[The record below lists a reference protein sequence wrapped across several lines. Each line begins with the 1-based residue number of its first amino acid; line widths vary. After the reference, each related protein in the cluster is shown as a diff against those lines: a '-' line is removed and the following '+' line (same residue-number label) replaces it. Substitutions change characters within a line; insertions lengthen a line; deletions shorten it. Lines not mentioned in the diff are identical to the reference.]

1 MFNNLFAMKKTVFR
15 LATAFFACSF
25 FMGMAQTKS
34 LKTNMLISEKPFG
47 QTTSNEAVTLYTL
60 KNTQGMEVQIMNYGA
75 IITKIIVPDKNE
87 VMEDVVLGFDQVADY
102 IKDSPYFGAV
112 VGRYG
117 NRIAAGKFSLDGKSY
132 TLAAQN
138 NGQHLHGGLKGFD
151 KQVWRTV
158 SKNGA
163 SLTLAYLSKDG
174 EEGFPGNLEVQVT
187 YTLGDDNALSMDYV
201 AKTDQATVLNI
212 CNHSYFNLSGNVK
225 RDVLNHKIQ
234 LNAPFFI
241 PVDKVLIPTGEVKSV
256 KGGPFDFT
264 SAKKIGLD
272 INAQD
277 EQITLGGG
285 YDHCYA
291 FDKAP
296 GAYGK
301 IARVEEPT
309 SGRVM
314 EVFTTE
320 PGVQFYTGNNLDG
333 HLVGKY
339 GAVYNKRTGFCLETQ
354 HYPDSP
360 NKPNF
365 PSTVLR
371 PGETYTSKTV
381 YQFSV
386 Q

>member
-1 MFNNLFAMKKTVFR
+1 MKKSVSW
-15 LATAFFACSF
+15 LATAIFACTF
-25 FMGMAQTKS
+25 FMGNAQSNS
-34 LKTNMLISEKPFG
+34 LKTNMFLSEKPFG
-47 QTTSNEAVTLYTL
+47 KTAANEPVTLYTL
-60 KNTQGMEVQIMNYGA
+60 KNTQGMEVHIMNYGA

-87 VMEDVVLGFDQVADY
+87 VMEDVVLGFENVADY
-102 IKDSPYFGAV
+102 IKDSPYFGAI

-117 NRIAAGKFSLDGKSY
+117 NRIAGGKFSLDGKSY

-151 KQVWRTV
+151 KKVWKTIGKKDG
-158 SKNGA
+158 SI
-163 SLTLAYLSKDG
+163 TLSYLSVDG
-174 EEGFPGNLEVQVT
+174 EEGFPGNLEIQVT
-187 YTLGDDNALSMDYV
+187 YTLNEDNAISMDYI

-212 CNHSYFNLSGNVK
+212 CNHSYFNLSGNAK
-225 RDVLNHKIQ
+225 RDVLDHVIQ
-234 LNAPFFI
+234 LNAPHFI

-264 SAKKIGLD
+264 SPKKIGLD
-272 INAQD
+272 INAAD
-277 EQITLGGG
+277 EQIAFGSG

-301 IARVEEPT
+301 IARVEDPI
-309 SGRVM
+309 SGRIM

-320 PGVQFYTGNNLDG
+320 PGVQFYTGN
-333 HLVGKY
+333 HLNGRLTGKN
-339 GAVYNKRTGFCLETQ
+339 GAVYTKRSGFCLETQ

>member
-1 MFNNLFAMKKTVFR
+1 MKKTVIR
-15 LATAFFACSF
+15 LTTAIFACTF
-25 FMGMAQTKS
+25 FMGMAQSKP
-34 LKTNMLISEKPFG
+34 LKTNMLNSEKPFG
-47 QTTSNEAVTLYTL
+47 QTPNNEAVTLYTL
-60 KNTQGMEVQIMNYGA
+60 KNSKGMEVQIMNYGA
-75 IITKIIVPDKNE
+75 IITKIMVPDKNK
-87 VMEDVVLGFDQVADY
+87 VIEDVVLGFDSVADY

-117 NRIAAGKFSLDGKSY
+117 NRIAAGTFSLDGKNYS
-132 TLAAQN
+132 LAAQN

-151 KQVWRTV
+151 KKVWKTL
-158 SKNGA
+158 SQKPG
-163 SLTLAYLSKDG
+163 SLTLSYLSKDG

-187 YTLGDDNALSMDYV
+187 YTLTEDNAIAMDYT

-212 CNHSYFNLSGNVK
+212 CNHSYFNLTGNVK
-225 RDVLNHKIQ
+225 RDVLDHTIQ

-264 SAKKIGLD
+264 SPKKIGLE
-272 INAQD
+272 INAAE
-277 EQITLGGG
+277 EQIAFGGG

-296 GAYGK
+296 GAYAK
-301 IARVEEPT
+301 IAHVEEPV

-333 HLVGKY
+333 HLIGKY
-339 GAVYNKRTGFCLETQ
+339 GAKYNKRTGFCLETQ

-386 Q
+386 K

>member
-1 MFNNLFAMKKTVFR
+1 MKKSVSW
-15 LATAFFACSF
+15 LATAIFACTF
-25 FMGMAQTKS
+25 FMGNAQSNS
-34 LKTNMLISEKPFG
+34 LKTNMFLSEKPFG
-47 QTTSNEAVTLYTL
+47 KTAANEPVTLYTL
-60 KNTQGMEVQIMNYGA
+60 KNTQGMEVHIMNYGA

-87 VMEDVVLGFDQVADY
+87 VMEDVVLGFENVADY
-102 IKDSPYFGAV
+102 IKDSPYIGAI

-117 NRIAAGKFSLDGKSY
+117 NRIAGGKFSLDGKSY

-151 KQVWRTV
+151 KKVWKTIGKKDG
-158 SKNGA
+158 SI
-163 SLTLAYLSKDG
+163 TLSYLSVDG
-174 EEGFPGNLEVQVT
+174 EEGFPGNLEIQVT
-187 YTLGDDNALSMDYV
+187 YTLNEDNAISMDYI

-212 CNHSYFNLSGNVK
+212 CNHSYFNLSGNAK
-225 RDVLNHKIQ
+225 RDVLDHVIQ
-234 LNAPFFI
+234 LNAPHFI

-264 SAKKIGLD
+264 SPKKIGLD
-272 INAQD
+272 INAAD
-277 EQITLGGG
+277 EQIAFGSG

-301 IARVEEPT
+301 IARVEDPI
-309 SGRVM
+309 SGRIM

-320 PGVQFYTGNNLDG
+320 PGVQFYTGN
-333 HLVGKY
+333 HLNGRLTGKN
-339 GAVYNKRTGFCLETQ
+339 GATYSKRSGFCLETQ

>member
-1 MFNNLFAMKKTVFR
+1 MKKTVYG
-15 LATAFFACSF
+15 LATAFFACTF
-25 FMGMAQTKS
+25 FLGMAQSKS

-47 QTTSNEAVTLYTL
+47 QTASNEAVTLYTL
-60 KNTQGMEVQIMNYGA
+60 KNAHGMEVQIMNYGA
-75 IITKIIVPDKNE
+75 IITKIMVPDKNNKI
-87 VMEDVVLGFDQVADY
+87 EDVVLGFDTVEEY
-102 IKDSPYFGAV
+102 IKDSPYFGAI

-117 NRIAAGKFSLDGKSY
+117 NRIAAGKFNLDGKSY

-151 KQVWRTV
+151 KKVWKTV
-158 SKNGA
+158 SQKAG
-163 SLTLAYLSKDG
+163 SLTLSYLSKDG
-174 EEGFPGNLEVQVT
+174 EEGFPGNLEIQVT
-187 YTLGDDNALSMDYV
+187 YTLGEDNAIAMDYV

-212 CNHSYFNLSGNVK
+212 CNHSYFNLTGNVK
-225 RDVLNHKIQ
+225 RDVLDHSIQ

-264 SAKKIGLD
+264 SPKKIGQE
-272 INAQD
+272 INASE
-277 EQITLGGG
+277 EQIAIGGG

-301 IARVEEPT
+301 IARVEEPS

-339 GAVYNKRTGFCLETQ
+339 GAKYIKRSGFCLETQ

-360 NKPNF
+360 NKANF

>member
-1 MFNNLFAMKKTVFR
+1 MKKTVIR
-15 LATAFFACSF
+15 LTTAIFACTF
-25 FMGMAQTKS
+25 FMGMAQSKP
-34 LKTNMLISEKPFG
+34 LKTNMLNSEKPFG
-47 QTTSNEAVTLYTL
+47 QTPNNEAVTLYTL
-60 KNTQGMEVQIMNYGA
+60 KNSKGMEVQIMNYGA
-75 IITKIIVPDKNE
+75 IITKIMVPDKNK
-87 VMEDVVLGFDQVADY
+87 VIEDVVLGFDSVADY

-117 NRIAAGKFSLDGKSY
+117 NRIAAGTFSLDGKNYS
-132 TLAAQN
+132 LAAQN

-151 KQVWRTV
+151 KKVWKTL
-158 SKNGA
+158 SQKPG
-163 SLTLAYLSKDG
+163 SLTLSYLSKDG

-187 YTLGDDNALSMDYV
+187 YTLTEDNAIAMDYT

-212 CNHSYFNLSGNVK
+212 CNHSYFNLTGNVK
-225 RDVLNHKIQ
+225 RDVLDHTIQ

-264 SAKKIGLD
+264 SPKKIGLE
-272 INAQD
+272 INAAD
-277 EQITLGGG
+277 EQIAFGGG

-296 GAYGK
+296 GAYAK
-301 IARVEEPT
+301 IAHVEEPV

-333 HLVGKY
+333 HLIGKY
-339 GAVYNKRTGFCLETQ
+339 GAKYNKRTGFCLETQ

-386 Q
+386 K

>member
-1 MFNNLFAMKKTVFR
+1 MKKSVSW
-15 LATAFFACSF
+15 LAAAIFACTF
-25 FMGMAQTKS
+25 FMGNAQSNS
-34 LKTNMLISEKPFG
+34 LKTNMFISEKPFG
-47 QTTSNEAVTLYTL
+47 KTTANEPVTLYTL
-60 KNTQGMEVQIMNYGA
+60 KNTQGMEVHIMNYGA

-87 VMEDVVLGFDQVADY
+87 VMEDVVLGFENVADY

-117 NRIAAGKFSLDGKSY
+117 NRIAAGKFNLDGKSY

-151 KQVWRTV
+151 KKVWKTV
-158 SKNGA
+158 AKKDG
-163 SLTLAYLSKDG
+163 SLTLSYLSVDG
-174 EEGFPGNLEVQVT
+174 EEGFMGNLEIQVT
-187 YTLGDDNALSMDYV
+187 YSLSEDNAISMDYM

-225 RDVLNHKIQ
+225 RDVLDHNIQ

-241 PVDKVLIPTGEVKSV
+241 PIDKVLIPTGEIKSV

-264 SAKKIGLD
+264 SPKKIGLD
-272 INAQD
+272 INAD
-277 EQITLGGG
+277 DTQIAFGGG

-296 GAYGK
+296 GAFGK
-301 IARVEEPT
+301 IAHVEDPE
-309 SGRVM
+309 SGRIM

-333 HLVGKY
+333 HLTGKY
-339 GAVYNKRTGFCLETQ
+339 GAKYTKRSGFCLETQ

-365 PSTVLR
+365 PTTVLR

-381 YQFSV
+381 YQFSTK
-386 Q
+386 

>member
-1 MFNNLFAMKKTVFR
+1 MKKTVIR
-15 LATAFFACSF
+15 LATAFFACTF
-25 FMGMAQTKS
+25 FMGMAQSKP
-34 LKTNMLISEKPFG
+34 LKTNMLNSEKPFG
-47 QTTSNEAVTLYTL
+47 QTPNNEAVTLYTL
-60 KNTQGMEVQIMNYGA
+60 KNSHGMEVQIMNYGA
-75 IITKIIVPDKNE
+75 IITKIMVPDKNK
-87 VMEDVVLGFDQVADY
+87 VIEDVVLGFDSVADY

-117 NRIAAGKFSLDGKSY
+117 NRIAAGKFSLDGKNYS
-132 TLAAQN
+132 LAAQN

-151 KQVWRTV
+151 KKVWKML
-158 SKNGA
+158 SQKPG
-163 SLTLAYLSKDG
+163 SLTLSYLSKDG

-187 YTLGDDNALSMDYV
+187 YTLTEDNAIAMDYT

-212 CNHSYFNLSGNVK
+212 CNHSYFNLTGNVK
-225 RDVLNHKIQ
+225 RDVLDHTIQ

-264 SAKKIGLD
+264 SPKKIGLE
-272 INAQD
+272 INAAD
-277 EQITLGGG
+277 EQIAFGGG

-296 GAYGK
+296 GAYAK
-301 IARVEEPT
+301 IAHVEEPV

-333 HLVGKY
+333 HLIGKY
-339 GAVYNKRTGFCLETQ
+339 GAKYNKRTGFCLETQ

-386 Q
+386 K

>member
-1 MFNNLFAMKKTVFR
+1 MKKTVIR
-15 LATAFFACSF
+15 LTTAFFACTF
-25 FMGMAQTKS
+25 FMGMAQSKP
-34 LKTNMLISEKPFG
+34 LKTNMLNSEKPFG
-47 QTTSNEAVTLYTL
+47 QTPNNEAVTLYTL

-75 IITKIIVPDKNE
+75 IITKIMVPDKNK
-87 VMEDVVLGFDQVADY
+87 VVEDVVLGFDSVADY

-117 NRIAAGKFSLDGKSY
+117 NRIAGGKFSLDGKTY

-151 KQVWRTV
+151 KKVWKTI
-158 SKNGA
+158 SQKPG
-163 SLTLAYLSKDG
+163 SLTLSYLSKDG

-187 YTLGDDNALSMDYV
+187 YTLTEDNAIAMDYT

-225 RDVLNHKIQ
+225 RDVLDHTIQ

-264 SAKKIGLD
+264 SPKKIGLE
-272 INAQD
+272 INATD
-277 EQITLGGG
+277 EQIAFGGG

-296 GAYGK
+296 RAYAK
-301 IARVEEPT
+301 IAHVEEPV

-333 HLVGKY
+333 HLIGKY
-339 GAVYNKRTGFCLETQ
+339 GAKYNKRTGFCLETQ

-386 Q
+386 K

>member
-1 MFNNLFAMKKTVFR
+1 MKKSVYWLS
-15 LATAFFACSF
+15 LAVLACTFFS
-25 FMGMAQTKS
+25 GNAQSKPLT
-34 LKTNMLISEKPFG
+34 TNMFLSEKPFG
-47 QTTSNEAVTLYTL
+47 QTPANEPVTLYTL
-60 KNTQGMEVQIMNYGA
+60 KNTQGMEVHIMNYGA

-87 VMEDVVLGFDQVADY
+87 VMEDVVLGFDNVADY

-117 NRIAAGKFSLDGKSY
+117 NRIAAGKFSLDGKNY

-151 KQVWRTV
+151 KKVWKKSAKKDGSITFTYV
-158 SKNGA
+158 
-163 SLTLAYLSKDG
+163 SKDG
-174 EEGFPGNLEVQVT
+174 EEGFPGNLEIQVT
-187 YTLGDDNALSMDYV
+187 YTLNEDNAISMDYV

-212 CNHSYFNLSGNVK
+212 CNHSYFNLAGNAK
-225 RDVLNHKIQ
+225 RDVLAHKIQ

-241 PVDKVLIPTGEVKSV
+241 PIDKVLIPTGEIKSV
-256 KGGPFDFT
+256 AGGPFDFT
-264 SAKKIGLD
+264 SMKQIGQD
-272 INAQD
+272 INAAD
-277 EQITLGGG
+277 EQIGYGGG

-296 GAYGK
+296 GAFGK
-301 IARVEEPT
+301 IARVEEPE

-333 HLVGKY
+333 HLKGKY

>member
-1 MFNNLFAMKKTVFR
+1 MKKTITR
-15 LATAFFACSF
+15 LATAFFACTF
-25 FMGMAQTKS
+25 FMGIAQTKS
-34 LKTNMLISEKPFG
+34 LKTNMLMTEKPFG
-47 QTTSNEAVTLYTL
+47 QTNANEAVTLYTL
-60 KNTQGMEVQIMNYGA
+60 TNTQGMEVQIMNYGA
-75 IITKIIVPDKNE
+75 IITKIIVPDKNKR
-87 VMEDVVLGFDQVADY
+87 MEDVVLGYDKVEDY

-117 NRIAAGKFSLDGKSY
+117 NRIAAGKFSLDGKNY

-151 KQVWRTV
+151 KKVWKTV
-158 SKNGA
+158 SKKPG
-163 SLTLAYLSKDG
+163 SLTLSYLSKDG

-187 YTLGDDNALSMDYV
+187 YSLGEDNALAMDYV

-225 RDVLNHKIQ
+225 RDVLNHTIQ

-241 PVDKVLIPTGEVKSV
+241 PVNKVLIPTGEIKSV

-264 SAKKIGLD
+264 SPKKIGLE
-272 INAQD
+272 INATD
-277 EQITLGGG
+277 EQIAFGGG

-296 GAYGK
+296 GAFGK
-301 IARVEEPT
+301 IARVVDPE

-333 HLVGKY
+333 HSIGKY

-360 NKPNF
+360 NQANF

>member
-1 MFNNLFAMKKTVFR
+1 MFL
-15 LATAFFACSF
+15 
-25 FMGMAQTKS
+25 
-34 LKTNMLISEKPFG
+34 SEKPFG
-47 QTTSNEAVTLYTL
+47 KTAANEPVTLYTL
-60 KNTQGMEVQIMNYGA
+60 KNTQGMEVHIMNYGA

-87 VMEDVVLGFDQVADY
+87 VMEDVVLGFENVADY
-102 IKDSPYFGAV
+102 IKDSPYFGAI

-151 KQVWRTV
+151 KKVWKMIGKKEG
-158 SKNGA
+158 SI
-163 SLTLAYLSKDG
+163 TLSYLSVDG
-174 EEGFPGNLEVQVT
+174 EEGFPGNLEIQVT
-187 YTLGDDNALSMDYV
+187 YTLSEDNAISMDYS
-201 AKTDQATVLNI
+201 AKTDRATVLNI
-212 CNHSYFNLSGNVK
+212 CNHSYFNLSGNAK
-225 RDVLNHKIQ
+225 RDVLDHVIQ
-234 LNAPFFI
+234 LNAPHFI

-264 SAKKIGLD
+264 SPKKIGLD
-272 INAQD
+272 INAAD
-277 EQITLGGG
+277 EQIAFGSG

-301 IARVEEPT
+301 IAHVEDPI
-309 SGRVM
+309 SGRIM

-320 PGVQFYTGNNLDG
+320 PGVQFYTGN
-333 HLVGKY
+333 HLNGRLTGKN
-339 GAVYNKRTGFCLETQ
+339 GAVYTKRSGFCLETQ

>member
-1 MFNNLFAMKKTVFR
+1 MKKTIYG
-15 LATAFFACSF
+15 LATAFFACTF
-25 FMGMAQTKS
+25 FMGMAQSKS
-34 LKTNMLISEKPFG
+34 LKTKMLISETPFG
-47 QTTSNEAVTLYTL
+47 KTATNEVVTRYSL
-60 KNTQGMEVQIMNYGA
+60 KNSQGMEVQIMNYGA
-75 IITKIIVPDKNE
+75 IITKILVPDKNN
-87 VMEDVVLGFDQVADY
+87 VMEDVVLGFDNVDDY
-102 IKDSPYFGAV
+102 IKDSPYFGAI

-151 KQVWRTV
+151 KKVWKTV
-158 SKNGA
+158 SQQPG
-163 SLTLAYLSKDG
+163 SLTLSYLSKDG
-174 EEGFPGNLEVQVT
+174 EEGFPGNLEIQVT
-187 YTLGDDNALSMDYV
+187 YTLSEDNAISMDYV

-212 CNHSYFNLSGNVK
+212 CNHSYFNLTGNVK
-225 RDVLNHKIQ
+225 RDVLDHSIQ

-272 INAQD
+272 INAED

-301 IARVEEPT
+301 IARVEEPV

-320 PGVQFYTGNNLDG
+320 PGVQLYTGNNLDG

-339 GAVYNKRTGFCLETQ
+339 SAKYTKRSGFCLETQ

-386 Q
+386 K

>member
-1 MFNNLFAMKKTVFR
+1 MKKTVIR
-15 LATAFFACSF
+15 LTTAFFACTF
-25 FMGMAQTKS
+25 FMGMAQSKP
-34 LKTNMLISEKPFG
+34 LKTNMLNSEKPFG
-47 QTTSNEAVTLYTL
+47 QTPNNEAVTLYTL
-60 KNTQGMEVQIMNYGA
+60 KNSKGMEVQIMNYGA
-75 IITKIIVPDKNE
+75 IITKIMVPDKNK
-87 VMEDVVLGFDQVADY
+87 VIEDVVLGFDSMADY

-117 NRIAAGKFSLDGKSY
+117 NRIAGGKFNLDGKNYS
-132 TLAAQN
+132 LAAQN

-151 KQVWRTV
+151 KKVWKTL
-158 SKNGA
+158 SQKPG
-163 SLTLAYLSKDG
+163 SLTLSYLSKDG

-187 YTLGDDNALSMDYV
+187 YTLTEDNAIAMDYT

-212 CNHSYFNLSGNVK
+212 CNHSYFNLTGNVK
-225 RDVLNHKIQ
+225 RDVLDHTIQ

-264 SAKKIGLD
+264 SPKKIGLE
-272 INAQD
+272 INAAD
-277 EQITLGGG
+277 EQIAFGGG

-296 GAYGK
+296 GAYAK
-301 IARVEEPT
+301 IAHVEEPV

-333 HLVGKY
+333 HLIGKY
-339 GAVYNKRTGFCLETQ
+339 GAKYNKRTGFCLETQ

-386 Q
+386 K

>member
-1 MFNNLFAMKKTVFR
+1 MKKSVSW
-15 LATAFFACSF
+15 LATAIFACSF
-25 FMGMAQTKS
+25 FVGIAQSNS
-34 LKTNMLISEKPFG
+34 LKINMFLTEKPFG
-47 QTTSNEAVTLYTL
+47 TTATNEPITLYTL
-60 KNTQGMEVQIMNYGA
+60 KNTQGMEVHIMNYGA

-87 VMEDVVLGFDQVADY
+87 VMEDVVLGFENMADY
-102 IKDSPYFGAV
+102 IKDSPYFGSI

-117 NRIAAGKFSLDGKSY
+117 NRIAAGKFSLDGKNY

-151 KQVWRTV
+151 KKVWKTV
-158 SKNGA
+158 AKKDGSI
-163 SLTLAYLSKDG
+163 TLSYLSVDG
-174 EEGFPGNLEVQVT
+174 EEGFPGNLEIQVT
-187 YTLGDDNALSMDYV
+187 YTLNEDNAISMDYV

-212 CNHSYFNLSGNVK
+212 CNHSYFNLSGNAK
-225 RDVLNHKIQ
+225 RDVLGHLVQ
-234 LNAPFFI
+234 LNAPNYI

-264 SAKKIGLD
+264 SPKKIGLD
-272 INAQD
+272 INAAD
-277 EQITLGGG
+277 EQIAFGSG

-301 IARVEEPT
+301 IARVEDPI
-309 SGRVM
+309 SGRIM

-320 PGVQFYTGNNLDG
+320 PGVQFYTGNHLDG
-333 HLVGKY
+333 RLKGKN
-339 GAVYNKRTGFCLETQ
+339 GAVYARRSGFCLETQ
-354 HYPDSP
+354 HFPDSP

-371 PGETYTSKTV
+371 TGQTYTSKTV

>member
-1 MFNNLFAMKKTVFR
+1 MKKSVSW
-15 LATAFFACSF
+15 LATAIFACSF
-25 FMGMAQTKS
+25 FVGIAQSNS
-34 LKTNMLISEKPFG
+34 LKTNMFLSEKPFG
-47 QTTSNEAVTLYTL
+47 TTATNEPITLYTL

-87 VMEDVVLGFDQVADY
+87 VMEDVVLGFENMADY
-102 IKDSPYFGAV
+102 IKDSPYFGSI

-117 NRIAAGKFSLDGKSY
+117 NRIAAGKFSLDGKNY

-151 KQVWRTV
+151 KKVWKTIGKKEG
-158 SKNGA
+158 SI
-163 SLTLAYLSKDG
+163 TLSYLSVDG
-174 EEGFPGNLEVQVT
+174 EEGFPGNLEIQVT
-187 YTLGDDNALSMDYV
+187 YTLNEDNAISMDYL

-212 CNHSYFNLSGNVK
+212 CNHSYFNLSGNAK
-225 RDVLNHKIQ
+225 RDVLGHVIQ
-234 LNAPFFI
+234 LNAPHFI

-264 SAKKIGLD
+264 SPKKIGLD
-272 INAQD
+272 INAAD
-277 EQITLGGG
+277 EQIAFGSG

-301 IARVEEPT
+301 IAHVEDPI
-309 SGRVM
+309 SGRIM

-320 PGVQFYTGNNLDG
+320 PGVQFYTGNHLDG
-333 HLVGKY
+333 RLKGKN
-339 GAVYNKRTGFCLETQ
+339 GAVYAKRSGFCLETQ
-354 HYPDSP
+354 HFPDSP

>member
-1 MFNNLFAMKKTVFR
+1 MLNNLLTMKKSVIR
-15 LATAFFACSF
+15 LATAFFACTF
-25 FMGMAQTKS
+25 FMGMAQSKP
-34 LKTNMLISEKPFG
+34 LKTNMLNSEKPFG
-47 QTTSNEAVTLYTL
+47 KTPNNEAVTLYTL

-75 IITKIIVPDKNE
+75 IITKIMVPDKNK
-87 VMEDVVLGFDQVADY
+87 VLEDVVLGFDSVADY
-102 IKDSPYFGAV
+102 IKDSPYFGAI

-117 NRIAAGKFSLDGKSY
+117 NRIAAGKFSLDGKNY

-151 KQVWRTV
+151 KKVWKTV
-158 SKNGA
+158 SQQPGT
-163 SLTLAYLSKDG
+163 LTLSYLSQDG
-174 EEGFPGNLEVQVT
+174 EEGFPGNLEIQVT
-187 YTLGDDNALSMDYV
+187 YSVTDDNSIAIDYI

-225 RDVLNHKIQ
+225 RDVLDHTIQ

-241 PVDKVLIPTGEVKSV
+241 PVDKVLIPTGEIKSV
-256 KGGPFDFT
+256 KGTPFDFT
-264 SAKKIGLD
+264 SPKKIGLD
-272 INAQD
+272 INASD
-277 EQITLGGG
+277 TQIDFGGG

-296 GAYGK
+296 SAFAK
-301 IARVEEPT
+301 IAHVEEAV

-333 HLVGKY
+333 HLIGKY
-339 GAVYNKRTGFCLETQ
+339 GAKYIKRSGFCLETQ

-381 YQFSV
+381 YRFSV
-386 Q
+386 K

>member
-1 MFNNLFAMKKTVFR
+1 MFLT
-15 LATAFFACSF
+15 
-25 FMGMAQTKS
+25 
-34 LKTNMLISEKPFG
+34 EKPFG
-47 QTTSNEAVTLYTL
+47 QTPANEPVTLYTI
-60 KNTQGMEVQIMNYGA
+60 KNTQGMEVHIMNYGA

-87 VMEDVVLGFDQVADY
+87 VMEDVVLGFENVADY

-117 NRIAAGKFSLDGKSY
+117 NRIAAGKFSLDGKNY

-151 KQVWRTV
+151 KKVWKTSAKKDGSITFSYV
-158 SKNGA
+158 
-163 SLTLAYLSKDG
+163 SKDG
-174 EEGFPGNLEVQVT
+174 EEGFPGNLEIQVT
-187 YTLGDDNALSMDYV
+187 YTLTEDNAISMDYV

-212 CNHSYFNLSGNVK
+212 CNHSYFNLAGNAK
-225 RDVLNHKIQ
+225 RDVLAHKIQ

-241 PVDKVLIPTGEVKSV
+241 PIDKVLIPTGEIKSV
-256 KGGPFDFT
+256 TGGPFDFT
-264 SAKKIGLD
+264 SMKQIGQD
-272 INAQD
+272 INAAD
-277 EQITLGGG
+277 EQIGYGGG

-296 GAYGK
+296 GAFGK
-301 IARVEEPT
+301 IARVEEPE

-333 HLVGKY
+333 HLKGKY

-360 NKPNF
+360 NQANF

>member
-1 MFNNLFAMKKTVFR
+1 MKKTIYG
-15 LATAFFACSF
+15 LAIAFFACTF
-25 FMGMAQTKS
+25 FMGMAQSKS
-34 LKTNMLISEKPFG
+34 LKTKMLISETPFG
-47 QTTSNEAVTLYTL
+47 KTATNEVVTRYSL
-60 KNTQGMEVQIMNYGA
+60 KNSQGMEVQIMNYGA
-75 IITKIIVPDKNE
+75 IITKILVPDKNN
-87 VMEDVVLGFDQVADY
+87 VMEDVVLGFDNVEDY
-102 IKDSPYFGAV
+102 IKDSPYFGAI

-117 NRIAAGKFSLDGKSY
+117 NRIAAGKFSLDGKTY

-151 KQVWRTV
+151 KKVWKTV
-158 SKNGA
+158 SQQPG
-163 SLTLAYLSKDG
+163 SLTLSYLSKDG
-174 EEGFPGNLEVQVT
+174 EEGFPGNLEIQVT
-187 YTLGDDNALSMDYV
+187 YTLSEDNAISMDYV

-212 CNHSYFNLSGNVK
+212 CNHSYFNLTGNVK
-225 RDVLNHKIQ
+225 RDVLDHSIQ

-264 SAKKIGLD
+264 STKKIGLD
-272 INAQD
+272 INADD

-301 IARVEEPT
+301 IARVEEPV

-320 PGVQFYTGNNLDG
+320 PGVQLYTGNNLDG

-339 GAVYNKRTGFCLETQ
+339 GAKYTKRSGFCLETQ

-386 Q
+386 K

>member
-1 MFNNLFAMKKTVFR
+1 MKKTVIR
-15 LATAFFACSF
+15 LTTAFFACTF
-25 FMGMAQTKS
+25 FMGMAQSKP
-34 LKTNMLISEKPFG
+34 LKTNMLNSEKPFG
-47 QTTSNEAVTLYTL
+47 QTPNNEAVTLYTL
-60 KNTQGMEVQIMNYGA
+60 KNAHGMEVQIMNYGA
-75 IITKIIVPDKNE
+75 IITKIMVPDKNK
-87 VMEDVVLGFDQVADY
+87 VIEDVVLGFDSVADY

-117 NRIAAGKFSLDGKSY
+117 NRIAAGKFSLDGKNYS
-132 TLAAQN
+132 LAAQN

-151 KQVWRTV
+151 KKVWKTL
-158 SKNGA
+158 SQKPG
-163 SLTLAYLSKDG
+163 SLTLSYLSKDG

-187 YTLGDDNALSMDYV
+187 YTLTEDNAIAMDYT

-212 CNHSYFNLSGNVK
+212 CNHSYFNLTGNVK
-225 RDVLNHKIQ
+225 RDVLDHTIQ

-264 SAKKIGLD
+264 SPKKIGLE
-272 INAQD
+272 INAAD
-277 EQITLGGG
+277 EQIAFGGG

-296 GAYGK
+296 GAYAK
-301 IARVEEPT
+301 IAHVEEPV

-333 HLVGKY
+333 HLIGKY
-339 GAVYNKRTGFCLETQ
+339 GAKYNKRTGFCLETQ

-386 Q
+386 K

>member
-1 MFNNLFAMKKTVFR
+1 MKKTVYW
-15 LATAFFACSF
+15 LATAFFTCTF
-25 FMGMAQTKS
+25 FMGMAQSKS

-47 QTTSNEAVTLYTL
+47 QTASSEAVTRYTL

-75 IITKIIVPDKNE
+75 IITKILVPDKNK
-87 VMEDVVLGFDQVADY
+87 VMEDVVLGFDNVADY
-102 IKDSPYFGAV
+102 IKDSPYFGAI

-151 KQVWRTV
+151 KKVWKTV
-158 SKNGA
+158 SQQPG
-163 SLTLAYLSKDG
+163 SLTLSYLSQDG
-174 EEGFPGNLEVQVT
+174 EEGFPGNLEIQVT
-187 YTLGDDNALSMDYV
+187 YTLSEDNSITMDYV

-212 CNHSYFNLSGNVK
+212 CNHSYFNLTGNVK
-225 RDVLNHKIQ
+225 RDVLDHKLQ

-241 PVDKVLIPTGEVKSV
+241 PVDRVLIPTGEVKSV

-272 INAQD
+272 INAND
-277 EQITLGGG
+277 EQISLGGG

-296 GAYGK
+296 GAFGK
-301 IARVEEPT
+301 IARVEEPV

-320 PGVQFYTGNNLDG
+320 PGVQLYTGNNLDG
-333 HLVGKY
+333 HLIGKY
-339 GAVYNKRTGFCLETQ
+339 GAKYTKRSGFCLETQ

-386 Q
+386 K

>member
-1 MFNNLFAMKKTVFR
+1 MKKTVYW
-15 LATAFFACSF
+15 LATAFFTCTF
-25 FMGMAQTKS
+25 FMGMAQSKS

-47 QTTSNEAVTLYTL
+47 QTASSEAVTLYTL

-75 IITKIIVPDKNE
+75 IITKILVPDKNK
-87 VMEDVVLGFDQVADY
+87 VMEDVVLGFDNVADY
-102 IKDSPYFGAV
+102 IKDSPYFGAI

-151 KQVWRTV
+151 KKVWKTV
-158 SKNGA
+158 SQQPG
-163 SLTLAYLSKDG
+163 SLTLSYLSQDG
-174 EEGFPGNLEVQVT
+174 EEGFPGNLEIQVT
-187 YTLGDDNALSMDYV
+187 YTLSEDNSIAMDYV

-212 CNHSYFNLSGNVK
+212 CNHSYFNFTGNVK
-225 RDVLNHKIQ
+225 RDVLDHKLQ

-241 PVDKVLIPTGEVKSV
+241 PVDRVLIPTGEVKSV

-272 INAQD
+272 INAND
-277 EQITLGGG
+277 EQISLGGG

-296 GAYGK
+296 GAFGK
-301 IARVEEPT
+301 IARVEEPV

-320 PGVQFYTGNNLDG
+320 PGVQLYTGNNLDG
-333 HLVGKY
+333 HLIGKY
-339 GAVYNKRTGFCLETQ
+339 GVKYTKRSGFCLETQ

-386 Q
+386 K

>member
-1 MFNNLFAMKKTVFR
+1 MKKTVIR
-15 LATAFFACSF
+15 LTTAFFACTF
-25 FMGMAQTKS
+25 FMGMAQSKP
-34 LKTNMLISEKPFG
+34 LKTNMLNSEKPFG
-47 QTTSNEAVTLYTL
+47 QTPNNEAVTLYTL
-60 KNTQGMEVQIMNYGA
+60 KNSKGMEVQIMNYGA
-75 IITKIIVPDKNE
+75 IITKIMVPDKNK
-87 VMEDVVLGFDQVADY
+87 VIEDVVLGFDSMADY

-117 NRIAAGKFSLDGKSY
+117 NRIAGGKFNLDGKNYS
-132 TLAAQN
+132 LAAQN

-151 KQVWRTV
+151 KKVWKTL
-158 SKNGA
+158 SQKPG
-163 SLTLAYLSKDG
+163 SLTLSYLSKDG

-187 YTLGDDNALSMDYV
+187 YTLTEDNAIAMDYT

-212 CNHSYFNLSGNVK
+212 CNHSYFNLTGNVK
-225 RDVLNHKIQ
+225 RDVLDHTIQ

-264 SAKKIGLD
+264 SPKKIGLE
-272 INAQD
+272 INAAD
-277 EQITLGGG
+277 EQIAFGGG

-296 GAYGK
+296 GAYAK
-301 IARVEEPT
+301 IAHVEEPV

-333 HLVGKY
+333 HLIGKY
-339 GAVYNKRTGFCLETQ
+339 GAKYNKRMGFCLETQ

-386 Q
+386 K

>member
-1 MFNNLFAMKKTVFR
+1 MKKTVYR
-15 LATAFFACSF
+15 LATAFFACTF
-25 FMGMAQTKS
+25 FMGMAQSKS

-47 QTTSNEAVTLYTL
+47 QTASHEAVTLYTL
-60 KNTQGMEVQIMNYGA
+60 KNSHGMEVQIMNYGA
-75 IITKIIVPDKNE
+75 IITKIMVPDKNNQI
-87 VMEDVVLGFDQVADY
+87 EDVVLGFDTVEEY
-102 IKDSPYFGAV
+102 IKDSPYFGAI

-151 KQVWRTV
+151 KKVWKTV
-158 SKNGA
+158 SQKAG
-163 SLTLAYLSKDG
+163 SLTLSYLSKDG
-174 EEGFPGNLEVQVT
+174 EEGFPGNLEIQVT
-187 YTLGDDNALSMDYV
+187 YTLNDDNAIAMDYV

-212 CNHSYFNLSGNVK
+212 CNHTYFNLTGNVK
-225 RDVLNHKIQ
+225 RDVLDHSIQ

-264 SAKKIGLD
+264 SPKKIGQD
-272 INAQD
+272 INASE
-277 EQITLGGG
+277 EQIVIGGG

-301 IARVEEPT
+301 IAHVEEPS

-339 GAVYNKRTGFCLETQ
+339 GAKYIKRSGFCLETQ

-386 Q
+386 R

>member
-1 MFNNLFAMKKTVFR
+1 MKKTVIR
-15 LATAFFACSF
+15 LTTAFFACTF
-25 FMGMAQTKS
+25 FMGMAQSKP
-34 LKTNMLISEKPFG
+34 LKTNMLNSEKPFG
-47 QTTSNEAVTLYTL
+47 QTPNNEAVTLYTL
-60 KNTQGMEVQIMNYGA
+60 KNSKGMEVQIMNYGA
-75 IITKIIVPDKNE
+75 IITKIMVPDKNK
-87 VMEDVVLGFDQVADY
+87 VIEDVVLGFDSVADY

-117 NRIAAGKFSLDGKSY
+117 NRIAAGKFSLDGKNYS
-132 TLAAQN
+132 LAAQN

-151 KQVWRTV
+151 KKVWKML
-158 SKNGA
+158 SQKPG
-163 SLTLAYLSKDG
+163 SLTLSYLSKDG

-187 YTLGDDNALSMDYV
+187 YTLTEDNAIAMDYT

-212 CNHSYFNLSGNVK
+212 CNHSYFNLTGNVK
-225 RDVLNHKIQ
+225 RDVLDHTIQ

-264 SAKKIGLD
+264 SPKKIGLE
-272 INAQD
+272 INAAD
-277 EQITLGGG
+277 EQIAFGGG

-296 GAYGK
+296 GAYAK
-301 IARVEEPT
+301 IAHVEEPV

-333 HLVGKY
+333 HLIGKY
-339 GAVYNKRTGFCLETQ
+339 GAKYNKRTGFCLETQ

-386 Q
+386 K

>member
-1 MFNNLFAMKKTVFR
+1 MKKTVIR
-15 LATAFFACSF
+15 LTTAFFACTF
-25 FMGMAQTKS
+25 FMGMAQSKP
-34 LKTNMLISEKPFG
+34 LKTNMLNSEKPFG
-47 QTTSNEAVTLYTL
+47 QTPNNEAVTLYTL
-60 KNTQGMEVQIMNYGA
+60 KNSKGMEVQIMNYGA
-75 IITKIIVPDKNE
+75 IITKIMVPDKNK
-87 VMEDVVLGFDQVADY
+87 VIEDVVLGFDSVADY

-117 NRIAAGKFSLDGKSY
+117 NRIAAGKFSLDGKNYS
-132 TLAAQN
+132 LAAQN

-151 KQVWRTV
+151 KKVWKTL
-158 SKNGA
+158 SQKPG
-163 SLTLAYLSKDG
+163 SLTLSYLSKDG

-187 YTLGDDNALSMDYV
+187 YTLTEDNAIAMDYT

-212 CNHSYFNLSGNVK
+212 CNHSYFNLTGNVK
-225 RDVLNHKIQ
+225 RDVLDHTIQ

-264 SAKKIGLD
+264 SPKKIGLE
-272 INAQD
+272 INAAD
-277 EQITLGGG
+277 EQIAFGGG

-296 GAYGK
+296 GAYAK
-301 IARVEEPT
+301 IAHVEEPV

-333 HLVGKY
+333 HLIGKY
-339 GAVYNKRTGFCLETQ
+339 GAKYNKRTGFCLETQ

-386 Q
+386 K

>member
-1 MFNNLFAMKKTVFR
+1 MKKTVIR
-15 LATAFFACSF
+15 LATAFFACTF
-25 FMGMAQTKS
+25 FMGMAQSKP
-34 LKTNMLISEKPFG
+34 LKTNMLNSEKPFG
-47 QTTSNEAVTLYTL
+47 QTPNNEAVTLYTL
-60 KNTQGMEVQIMNYGA
+60 KNSKGMEVQIMNYGA
-75 IITKIIVPDKNE
+75 IITKIMVPDKNK
-87 VMEDVVLGFDQVADY
+87 VIEDVVLGFDSVADY

-117 NRIAAGKFSLDGKSY
+117 NRIAAGKFSLDGKNYS
-132 TLAAQN
+132 LAAQN

-151 KQVWRTV
+151 KKVWKML
-158 SKNGA
+158 SQKPG
-163 SLTLAYLSKDG
+163 SLTLSYLSKDG

-187 YTLGDDNALSMDYV
+187 YTLTEDNAIAMDYT

-212 CNHSYFNLSGNVK
+212 CNHSYFNLTGNAK
-225 RDVLNHKIQ
+225 RDVLDHTIQ

-264 SAKKIGLD
+264 NPKKIGLE
-272 INAQD
+272 INSQD
-277 EQITLGGG
+277 EQITFGGG

-296 GAYGK
+296 GAYAK
-301 IARVEEPT
+301 IAHVEEPV

-333 HLVGKY
+333 HLIGKY
-339 GAVYNKRTGFCLETQ
+339 GAKYNKRTGFCLETQ

-386 Q
+386 K

>member
-1 MFNNLFAMKKTVFR
+1 MKKTVIR
-15 LATAFFACSF
+15 LTTAFFACTF
-25 FMGMAQTKS
+25 FMGMAQSKP
-34 LKTNMLISEKPFG
+34 LKTNMLNSEKPFG
-47 QTTSNEAVTLYTL
+47 QTPNNEAVTLYTL
-60 KNTQGMEVQIMNYGA
+60 KNSKGMEVQIMNYGA
-75 IITKIIVPDKNE
+75 IITKIMVPDKNK
-87 VMEDVVLGFDQVADY
+87 VIEDVVLGFDSVADY

-117 NRIAAGKFSLDGKSY
+117 NRIAAGTFSLDGKNYS
-132 TLAAQN
+132 LAAQN

-151 KQVWRTV
+151 KKVWKTL
-158 SKNGA
+158 SQKPG
-163 SLTLAYLSKDG
+163 SLTLSYLSKDG

-187 YTLGDDNALSMDYV
+187 YTLTEDNAIAMDYT

-212 CNHSYFNLSGNVK
+212 CNHSYFNLTGNVK
-225 RDVLNHKIQ
+225 RDVLDHTIQ

-264 SAKKIGLD
+264 SPKKIGLE
-272 INAQD
+272 INAAD
-277 EQITLGGG
+277 EQIAFGGG

-296 GAYGK
+296 GAYAK
-301 IARVEEPT
+301 IAHVEEPV

-333 HLVGKY
+333 HLIGKY
-339 GAVYNKRTGFCLETQ
+339 GAKYNKRTGFCLETQ

-386 Q
+386 K

>member
-1 MFNNLFAMKKTVFR
+1 MKKTVIR
-15 LATAFFACSF
+15 LTTAFFACTF
-25 FMGMAQTKS
+25 FMGMAQSKP
-34 LKTNMLISEKPFG
+34 LKTNMLNSEKPFG
-47 QTTSNEAVTLYTL
+47 QTPNNEAVTLYTL
-60 KNTQGMEVQIMNYGA
+60 KNSKGMEVQIMNYGA
-75 IITKIIVPDKNE
+75 IITKIMVPDKNK
-87 VMEDVVLGFDQVADY
+87 VIEDVVLGFDSVADY

-117 NRIAAGKFSLDGKSY
+117 NRIAGGKFNLDGKNYS
-132 TLAAQN
+132 LAAQN

-151 KQVWRTV
+151 KKVWKTL
-158 SKNGA
+158 SQKPG
-163 SLTLAYLSKDG
+163 SLTLSYLSKDG

-187 YTLGDDNALSMDYV
+187 YTLTEDNAIAMDYT

-212 CNHSYFNLSGNVK
+212 CNHSYFNLTGNVK
-225 RDVLNHKIQ
+225 RDVLDHTIQ

-264 SAKKIGLD
+264 SPKKIGLE
-272 INAQD
+272 INAAD
-277 EQITLGGG
+277 EQIAFGGG

-296 GAYGK
+296 GAYAK
-301 IARVEEPT
+301 IAHVEEPV

-333 HLVGKY
+333 HLIGKY
-339 GAVYNKRTGFCLETQ
+339 GAKYNKRTGFCLETQ

-386 Q
+386 K

>member
-1 MFNNLFAMKKTVFR
+1 MKKSVSW
-15 LATAFFACSF
+15 LATAIFACTF
-25 FMGMAQTKS
+25 FMGNAQSNS
-34 LKTNMLISEKPFG
+34 LKTNMFLSEKPFG
-47 QTTSNEAVTLYTL
+47 KTAANEPVTLYTL
-60 KNTQGMEVQIMNYGA
+60 KNTQGMEVHIMNYGA

-87 VMEDVVLGFDQVADY
+87 VMEDVVLGFENVADY
-102 IKDSPYFGAV
+102 IKDSPYFGAI

-117 NRIAAGKFSLDGKSY
+117 NRIAGGKFSLDGKSY

-151 KQVWRTV
+151 KKVWKTIGKKDG
-158 SKNGA
+158 SI
-163 SLTLAYLSKDG
+163 TLSYLSVDG
-174 EEGFPGNLEVQVT
+174 EEGFPGNLEIQVT
-187 YTLGDDNALSMDYV
+187 YTLNEDNAISMDYI

-212 CNHSYFNLSGNVK
+212 CNHSYFNLSGNAK
-225 RDVLNHKIQ
+225 RDVLDHVIQ
-234 LNAPFFI
+234 LNAPHFI

-264 SAKKIGLD
+264 SPKKIGLD
-272 INAQD
+272 INAAN
-277 EQITLGGG
+277 EQIAFGSG

-301 IARVEEPT
+301 IARVEDPI
-309 SGRVM
+309 SGRIM

-320 PGVQFYTGNNLDG
+320 PGVQFYTGN
-333 HLVGKY
+333 HLNGRLTGKN
-339 GAVYNKRTGFCLETQ
+339 GAVYTKRSGFCLETQ

>member
-1 MFNNLFAMKKTVFR
+1 MKKTVIR
-15 LATAFFACSF
+15 LTTAFFACTF
-25 FMGMAQTKS
+25 FMGMAQSKP
-34 LKTNMLISEKPFG
+34 LKTNMLNSEKPFG
-47 QTTSNEAVTLYTL
+47 QTPNNEAVTLYTL
-60 KNTQGMEVQIMNYGA
+60 KNSKGMEVQIMNYGA
-75 IITKIIVPDKNE
+75 IITKIMVPDNNK
-87 VMEDVVLGFDQVADY
+87 VIEDVVLGFDSVADY

-117 NRIAAGKFSLDGKSY
+117 NRIAAGKFSLDGKNYS
-132 TLAAQN
+132 LAAQN

-151 KQVWRTV
+151 KKVWKTI
-158 SKNGA
+158 SQKPG
-163 SLTLAYLSKDG
+163 SLTLSYLSKDG

-187 YTLGDDNALSMDYV
+187 YTLTEDNAIAMDYT

-225 RDVLNHKIQ
+225 RDVLDHTIQ

-264 SAKKIGLD
+264 SPKKIGLE
-272 INAQD
+272 INAAD
-277 EQITLGGG
+277 EQIAFGGG

-296 GAYGK
+296 GAYAK
-301 IARVEEPT
+301 IAHVEEPI

-333 HLVGKY
+333 HLIGKY
-339 GAVYNKRTGFCLETQ
+339 GAKYNKRTGFCLETQ

-386 Q
+386 K

>member
-1 MFNNLFAMKKTVFR
+1 MYG
-15 LATAFFACSF
+15 LATAFFACAF
-25 FMGMAQTKS
+25 FMGMAQSKS
-34 LKTNMLISEKPFG
+34 LKTKMLISETPFG
-47 QTTSNEAVTLYTL
+47 KTATNDVVTRYSL
-60 KNTQGMEVQIMNYGA
+60 KNSQGMEVQIMNYGA
-75 IITKIIVPDKNE
+75 IITKILVPDKNN
-87 VMEDVVLGFDQVADY
+87 VMEDVVLGFDSVDEY
-102 IKDSPYFGAV
+102 IKDSPYFGAI

-151 KQVWRTV
+151 KKVWKTV
-158 SKNGA
+158 SQQPG
-163 SLTLAYLSKDG
+163 SLTLSYLSKDG
-174 EEGFPGNLEVQVT
+174 EEGFPGNLEIQVT
-187 YTLGDDNALSMDYV
+187 YTLSEDNAISMDYV
-201 AKTDQATVLNI
+201 AKSDQATVLNI
-212 CNHSYFNLSGNVK
+212 CNHSYFNLTGNVK
-225 RDVLNHKIQ
+225 RDVLDHSIQ

-241 PVDKVLIPTGEVKSV
+241 PVDRVLIPTGEIKSV

-272 INAQD
+272 INAED

-291 FDKAP
+291 FDKAL

-301 IARVEEPT
+301 IARVEEPI

-320 PGVQFYTGNNLDG
+320 PGVQLYTGNNLDG

-339 GAVYNKRTGFCLETQ
+339 GAKYTKRSGFCLETQ

>member
-1 MFNNLFAMKKTVFR
+1 MFL
-15 LATAFFACSF
+15 
-25 FMGMAQTKS
+25 
-34 LKTNMLISEKPFG
+34 SEKPFG
-47 QTTSNEAVTLYTL
+47 QTPANEPVILYTL
-60 KNTQGMEVQIMNYGA
+60 KNTQGMEVHIINYGA

-87 VMEDVVLGFDQVADY
+87 VMEDVVLGFDNVADY

-117 NRIAAGKFSLDGKSY
+117 NRIAGGKFSLDGKNY

-151 KQVWRTV
+151 KKVWKT
-158 SKNGA
+158 SAKKDG
-163 SLTLAYLSKDG
+163 SITFSYLSKDG
-174 EEGFPGNLEVQVT
+174 EEGFPGNLEIQVT
-187 YTLGDDNALSMDYV
+187 YTLNEDNAISMDYV

-212 CNHSYFNLSGNVK
+212 CNHSYFNLAGNAK
-225 RDVLNHKIQ
+225 RDVLAHKIQ

-241 PVDKVLIPTGEVKSV
+241 PIDKVLIPTGEIKSV
-256 KGGPFDFT
+256 TGGPFDFT
-264 SAKKIGLD
+264 TMKQIGQD
-272 INAQD
+272 INAAD
-277 EQITLGGG
+277 EQIGYGGG

-301 IARVEEPT
+301 IARVEEPE

-333 HLVGKY
+333 HLKGKY